1 MVSCG
6 LLQETLRI
14 YEYVLPSLHRL
25 MFGPKNAPGT
35 QVQYL
40 YLPCKEN
47 IVGGARSIDD
57 LKEIKPLRGLVL
69 TITQFDGIPMA
80 DVFKVM
86 QYWTFETVG
95 LPSQTCMVRVGV
107 AMHYIKSTMFKSQ
120 ILNGTKEEL
129 GDQVSLSSAMIM
141 YCASFQTLHSGEE
154 LVFLFGIIDSQA
166 ESSRYSR
173 NQRW

>member
-1 MVSCG
+1 
-6 LLQETLRI
+6 
-14 YEYVLPSLHRL
+14 

-57 LKEIKPLRGLVL
+57 LKQIKPLRGLVL

-95 LPSQTCMVRVGV
+95 LPSRTQTCMVRVGV

-129 GDQVSLSSAMIM
+129 GDQVKV
-141 YCASFQTLHSGEE
+141 FQAKFFFPISHLTLHSGEK
-154 LVFLFGIIDSQA
+154 LVFLFGNLNSQA
-166 ESSRYSR
+166 DSSCRHSR
-173 NQRW
+173 IQRR

>member
-1 MVSCG
+1 
-6 LLQETLRI
+6 
-14 YEYVLPSLHRL
+14 
-25 MFGPKNAPGT
+25 MFGPKNAPAT

-47 IVGGARSIDD
+47 IAGAAKGVDD
-57 LKEIKPLRGLVL
+57 LRRFKPSRGLVL

-86 QYWTFETVG
+86 QYWTFESLTN
-95 LPSQTCMVRVGV
+95 SSCTVRVGV

-129 GDQVSLSSAMIM
+129 GDQV
-141 YCASFQTLHSGEE
+141 Y
-154 LVFLFGIIDSQA
+154 
-166 ESSRYSR
+166 
-173 NQRW
+173 

>member
-1 MVSCG
+1 MYPRVISVGVTNVSVICS
-6 LLQETLRI
+6 
-14 YEYVLPSLHRL
+14 VLVCRL
-25 MFGPKNAPGT
+25 MFGPKNAPAT

-47 IVGGARSIDD
+47 IVGGAKSFDD
-57 LKEIKPLRGLVL
+57 LKGFKPLRGLVL

-86 QYWTFETVG
+86 QYWTFESNSSS
-95 LPSQTCMVRVGV
+95 SQSCMVRVGV

-129 GDQVSLSSAMIM
+129 GDQV
-141 YCASFQTLHSGEE
+141 TLAIGMLILPIE
-154 LVFLFGIIDSQA
+154 L
-166 ESSRYSR
+166 
-173 NQRW
+173 